1 MALCQQNVNRH
12 AVIKKKDGGKW
23 ECGREPSELNHIRAM
38 LSDGEEEEEE
48 SGRRETQKEGKVKT
62 GRTGRRR
69 LAFLS
74 LSPLTLLREFSQ
86 LGKISADDTL
96 VKMKTLRRLVDVTA
110 TDS

>member
-1 MALCQQNVNRH
+1 M
-12 AVIKKKDGGKW
+12 
-23 ECGREPSELNHIRAM
+23 
-38 LSDGEEEEEE
+38 EEER
-48 SGRRETQKEGKVKT
+48 GRSETQKEGKVKT

-69 LAFLS
+69 LANLFLFLP

-96 VKMKTLRRLVDVTA
+96 VKMKTLRRLVDVTV